1 MFELIIQNNQ
11 TVNARKSELLS
22 VCIAFE
28 NCSRLWLLLQ
38 VKLWLTL
45 NEPIAMAWL
54 GYGTGF
60 FAPGV
65 RKEDVGSYE
74 VAHNLIK
81 AHAEAWHTYDEEFR
95 QKQNGLLLFSISF
108 HYLIKKFMQCDAGL
122 LVQCLMTV

>member
-1 MFELIIQNNQ
+1 
-11 TVNARKSELLS
+11 
-22 VCIAFE
+22 
-28 NCSRLWLLLQ
+28 
-38 VKLWLTL
+38 
-45 NEPIAMAWL
+45 MAWL

-60 FAPGV
+60 IAPGV

-108 HYLIKKFMQCDAGL
+108 HYLIKKIMQCDAGL
-122 LVQCLMTV
+122 LVQCLMTVLSKGYSVQWFSCIDNHRQLVQIMCRTS